1 MADRQLTRIGVFYDG
16 SYFAHVSDYYLH
28 HHERHARISIHG
40 LHAFIREEVGKLEQA
55 HPRYCRIVEAHYFR
69 GRFSADDARRH
80 DGQRSDGDSTLY
92 RERKFEDALIKAGVK
107 PHFLPIFSSSDGR
120 PPREK
125 GIDVWLA
132 LEAFDLAR
140 AKDINVVVLVS
151 GDGDYVPLVRKLN
164 GLGAR
169 VMAVAWD
176 FATERVGTKR
186 VAQSLIDEVTYPLMM
201 NSIIDDR
208 ARRNDK
214 VVENLFISRTPNA
227 GAQQPL
233 PLDSTVEERNRG
245 TGGPRVSNRSG
256 GLGDAKVEEGRRAPN
271 RFGSSDGD
279 APAEDSP
286 RVQGWVANLPYGR
299 EFGFIEPM
307 HGGERLFF
315 HQSWV
320 VGCSFNELQQGDEVR
335 YTLDANP
342 RDGRPVAKR
351 VTRCALG
358 VDGEP
363 VGDEEEGELELK

>member
-40 LHAFIREEVGKLEQA
+40 LHAFIREEVGKLEQV

-80 DGQRSDGDSTLY
+80 DSQRSDGDSTLY

-140 AKDINVVVLVS
+140 AKDLNIVVLVS

-164 GLGAR
+164 GLGTR

-176 FATERVGTKR
+176 FATERVGTTR

-201 NSIIDDR
+201 SSIIDDR

-245 TGGPRVSNRSG
+245 TGGPRVSNRPG
-256 GLGDAKVEEGRRAPN
+256 GLGDRRQVEEGQRAPN
-271 RFGSSDGD
+271 RFGSSDDG
-279 APAEDSP
+279 APDSP

-320 VGCSFNELQQGDEVR
+320 VGCSFSELQQGDEVK

-342 RDGRPVAKR
+342 RDGRPVAR
-351 VTRCALG
+351 HVTRCALG
-358 VDGEP
+358 ADGELI
-363 VGDEEEGELELK
+363 GDEEEGELVK